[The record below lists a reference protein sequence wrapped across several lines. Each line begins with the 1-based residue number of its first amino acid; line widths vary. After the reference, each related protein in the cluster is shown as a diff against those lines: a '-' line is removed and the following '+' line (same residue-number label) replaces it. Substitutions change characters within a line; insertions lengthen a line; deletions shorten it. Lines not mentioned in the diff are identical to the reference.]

1 MVALEILI
9 HVNHEIV
16 QGSSETTEIS
26 EHNFYCSKLVRTSSN
41 FELRRHSSFTMF
53 RISYV
58 HYYPF

>member
-9 HVNHEIV
+9 HVNYETM
-16 QGSSETTEIS
+16 QGNSETTEIS
-26 EHNFYCSKLVRTSSN
+26 EHNFYCSKLLRTSSN
-41 FELRRHSSFTMF
+41 FELRSQSSFAMF